1 MNVMKYQQ
9 SAEDALSD
17 FEEHK
22 GALAQEE
29 GLRKVLEFLL
39 DGGASEEM
47 INCINFAIED
57 NQTWINN
64 DLLKAGEC

>member
-17 FEEHK
+17 LEEHK

-47 INCINFAIED
+47 IDCIEFAIVANEM
-57 NQTWINN
+57 WINN